1 MMSFIFR
8 TIKVV
13 RLLEKTSPILFLKS
27 QSSLLIK
34 PLLFVKKNTN
44 KKQYRY
50 YCIAKEPV
58 LRCNIGTFATQN
70 NGCCNALIFSLLSVG
85 CTRELSLQTFCFLFV
100 LK

>member
-27 QSSLLIK
+27 QRSLLIK

-58 LRCNIGTFATQN
+58 LRCNIGTFGVQN
-70 NGCCNALIFSLLSVG
+70 RHFYNAKQWV
-85 CTRELSLQTFCFLFV
+85 LQCVDIQLV
-100 LK
+100 ECWLCS

>member
-13 RLLEKTSPILFLKS
+13 RLVEKTSPILFLKS

-44 KKQYRY
+44 KKQYKY

-58 LRCNIGTFATQN
+58 LRCNIGTFGVQN
-70 NGCCNALIFSLLSVG
+70 RRFCIAKQWVLQSVDNEMVMRFGAFCKIFTLL
-85 CTRELSLQTFCFLFV
+85 
-100 LK
+100 